1 MKSNKYMPT
10 AISLY
15 INYFVHG
22 MGVIILAQNMDA
34 LGLQWGTDDLGVAIV
49 ISSLGIGRLLVLLVS
64 GALSDKF
71 GRRPFVY
78 LGMTTYILFFIG
90 ILFSPSIGIAY
101 IFGILAG
108 IANSFLD
115 SGTYPA
121 LMESFPE
128 SPGTANVIIK
138 AFISAGQFALPLM
151 VGLIVSQGAWYGWTF
166 ILAIVIVVINGI
178 FLFNKPF
185 PSQQVKVEPNKEEIM
200 KQGKEVS
207 KPVSK
212 AKFAVEGI
220 CFILYGYVAQATFY
234 LVSQWLTK
242 YGAKIAGMG
251 DTGSRALISY
261 YSIGSLACVF
271 LTSALVKK
279 KFKPTQFL
287 VVYTFISFMSLL
299 ILWMFPTPLVCII
312 SAFVIGFSAAGGV
325 MQLGLTVMS
334 EMFPAGKG
342 KVTGIFY
349 TAGSIASFTIPL
361 ITGQLS
367 KTNIAN
373 IILFDVGIAFVG
385 FLLAII
391 IYVRYNKVFSKN

>member
-1 MKSNKYMPT
+1 MKNKYMPT

-78 LGMTTYILFFIG
+78 LGMSTYILFFIG

-101 IFGILAG
+101 VFGILAG

-138 AFISAGQFALPLM
+138 AFISGGQFALPLL
-151 VGLIVSQGAWYGWTF
+151 VGVIVSTGAWYGWTF
-166 ILAIVIVVINGI
+166 ILAIVILIVNAV

-185 PSQQVKVEPNKEEIM
+185 PSQEVKQSPENDEIIEKAKEID
-200 KQGKEVS
+200 
-207 KPVSK
+207 KPVAKS
-212 AKFAVEGI
+212 KFAIEGI
-220 CFILYGYVAQATFY
+220 CFILYGYIAQATFY

-271 LTSALVKK
+271 LTAALVKK

-287 VVYTFISFMSLL
+287 VVYTFISFVSLL
-299 ILWMFPTPLVCII
+299 VLWMFPTPIVCII

-373 IILFDVGIAFVG
+373 IILLDVGIAFVG
-385 FLLAII
+385 FVLAII
-391 IYVRYNKVFSKN
+391 IYFRYNRVFSKN

>member
-1 MKSNKYMPT
+1 MKNKYMPT

-34 LGLQWGTDDLGVAIV
+34 LGQQWGTDSAGVAIV

-78 LGMTTYILFFIG
+78 LGMATYVLFFAG

-151 VGLIVSQGAWYGWTF
+151 VGFIVSTGMWYGWTF
-166 ILAIVIVVINGI
+166 VLAIVIFLVNGI
-178 FLFNKPF
+178 YLFNKPF
-185 PSQQVKVEPNKEEIM
+185 PDQKAADSETAEVTVKKPM
-200 KQGKEVS
+200 GKV
-207 KPVSK
+207 
-212 AKFAVEGI
+212 KFAVEGV
-220 CFILYGYVAQATFY
+220 CFILYGYISQATFY
-234 LVSQWLTK
+234 LVSQWLSK
-242 YGAKIAGMG
+242 YGSEIAGMG

-279 KFKPTQFL
+279 QFKPIQFL
-287 VVYTFISFMSLL
+287 VIYTFVSFASLL
-299 ILWMFPTPLVCII
+299 VLWMFPTPLVCIV

-325 MQLGLTVMS
+325 MQLGLTVMA

-342 KVTGIFY
+342 TVTGIFY

-367 KTNIAN
+367 KTNIAD
-373 IILFDVGIAFVG
+373 IILLDVGIAFVG
-385 FLLAII
+385 FVLAII
-391 IYVRYNKVFSKN
+391 IYLRYNKVFTKAKA